1 LYYSIFGPFIIIT
14 KIYYITKTIFF
25 GTLLIGLIFFINKC
39 YMVWDIIIQQSNLM
53 AEMIPN
59 MPSVFYKI
67 NNSIYLSDHKNFKLK
82 E

>member
-1 LYYSIFGPFIIIT
+1 
-14 KIYYITKTIFF
+14 
-25 GTLLIGLIFFINKC
+25 
-39 YMVWDIIIQQSNLM
+39 MVWDIIIQQSNLM